1 MNRHLNL
8 SGVALALA
16 LISGC
21 GPSVRYQY
29 VMPPSEA
36 GRTCVAQC
44 RTQQSQCES
53 LARLEWQNENRLREA
68 ERRSYHYCSQ
78 GKSKQQARK
87 ECLAPGYS
95 SSFGYTGFGGSGN
108 FNCSSDYDRC
118 FTDICG
124 GTIRRIV
131 EQLQ

>member
-16 LISGC
+16 LTSGC

-78 GKSKQQARK
+78 SKSKKQARK
-87 ECLAPGYS
+87 ECLAPGYF
-95 SSFGYTGFGGSGN
+95 SSFGYNGFGGSGN

-131 EQLQ
+131 EQPQ

>member
-53 LARLEWQNENRLREA
+53 LARLE
-68 ERRSYHYCSQ
+68 
-78 GKSKQQARK
+78 
-87 ECLAPGYS
+87 
-95 SSFGYTGFGGSGN
+95 
-108 FNCSSDYDRC
+108 
-118 FTDICG
+118 
-124 GTIRRIV
+124 
-131 EQLQ
+131 

>member
-78 GKSKQQARK
+78 G
-87 ECLAPGYS
+87 
-95 SSFGYTGFGGSGN
+95 N

-131 EQLQ
+131 EQPQ

>member
-36 GRTCVAQC
+36 GRTCV
-44 RTQQSQCES
+44 
-53 LARLEWQNENRLREA
+53 
-68 ERRSYHYCSQ
+68 
-78 GKSKQQARK
+78 
-87 ECLAPGYS
+87 CLL
-95 SSFGYTGFGGSGN
+95 YT
-108 FNCSSDYDRC
+108 SDAAD
-118 FTDICG
+118 D
-124 GTIRRIV
+124 
-131 EQLQ
+131 

>member
-53 LARLEWQNENRLREA
+53 LARLEWQNENRLR
-68 ERRSYHYCSQ
+68 
-78 GKSKQQARK
+78 K
-87 ECLAPGYS
+87 ECLAPAYS
-95 SSFGYTGFGGSGN
+95 SSFGYYSFGGSGN

-131 EQLQ
+131 EQPQ